1 MYFLIALVFGFL
13 IFMILYGRY
22 MNVSGNIGQRRIQI
36 DNLRDEVEFKVG
48 RLKKGTA
55 QINRE
60 IADATRSLDDLKS
73 SLNDARSKK

>member
-36 DNLRDEVEFKVG
+36 ENLRDEVEFKVG
-48 RLKKGTA
+48 RLKKGTV

-73 SLNDARSKK
+73 SLNDARSEK